1 MIDLAFWLPVALG
14 GLLSGGSSGLLG
26 VYIVGM
32 RIPFLAVCVAHAG
45 LAGAIFGAL
54 AGLAADRL
62 ILPALAAAVLTALA
76 LGRVADRGPAGDP
89 NVALGVLFSLSMGL
103 AFLGLGLFPVLG
115 RSDHDA
121 RALLWGS
128 LALCRWRD
136 VGYMAAIAT
145 ALAVFVLALR
155 KELRAL
161 LFSREH
167 ATAAGVRVG
176 VVWTC
181 FLVLAAIALTVNFQ
195 TVGGLMIYSLVT
207 NPAVAAVL
215 LVRGHG
221 RVVLASVGLGAGV
234 SFSGFL
240 IAALTDLPSGATI
253 VLLSSAL
260 VAAAAAWRRS
270 RTTEYSATE
279 PR

>member
-32 RIPFLAVCVAHAG
+32 RIPFLAVCVAHAA

-62 ILPALAAAVLTALA
+62 ILPALAAAVFTALA

-115 RSDHDA
+115 RSDHDV
-121 RALLWGS
+121 RTLLWGS

-136 VGYMAAIAT
+136 VGYMAAIAA

-167 ATAAGVRVG
+167 ATAVGVRVG
-176 VVWTC
+176 LVWTC

-195 TVGGLMIYSLVT
+195 AVGGLMIYSLVT

-221 RVVLASVGLGAGV
+221 RVVLASVGLGGGV
-234 SFSGFL
+234 SLSGFL

-270 RTTEYSATE
+270 RTTGYRGTE

>member
-1 MIDLAFWLPVALG
+1 MIDFAFWLPVALG
-14 GLLSGGSSGLLG
+14 GVLSGGSSGLLG
-26 VYIVGM
+26 VYVVGM
-32 RIPFLAVCVAHAG
+32 RIPFLAVCVAHAA

-54 AGLAADRL
+54 AGLGADGL
-62 ILPALAAAVLTALA
+62 LLPALAAAVLTALA
-76 LGRVADRGPAGDP
+76 LGRVADRGPAGDT

-115 RSDHDA
+115 RSDHDV

-136 VGYMAAIAT
+136 VGYMAAVAA
-145 ALAVFVLALR
+145 ALALFVFVLR

-161 LFSREH
+161 LFSREY

-176 VVWTC
+176 LVWAS

-207 NPAVAAVL
+207 NPAVAAAL
-215 LVRGHG
+215 LVRGHA
-221 RVVLASVGLGAGV
+221 RVVRASVGLGAGV
-234 SFSGFL
+234 SLGGFL
-240 IAALTDLPSGATI
+240 IAALTDLPTGATI

-260 VAAAAAWRRS
+260 VGAAALWRRS
-270 RTTEYSATE
+270 RVRCRAS
-279 PR
+279 

>member
-1 MIDLAFWLPVALG
+1 MIDFGFWLPVALG
-14 GLLSGGSSGLLG
+14 GVLSGGSSGLLG
-26 VYIVGM
+26 VYVVGM
-32 RIPFLAVCVAHAG
+32 RIPFLAVCVAHAA

-54 AGLAADRL
+54 AGLSAEHL
-62 ILPALAAAVLTALA
+62 MLPALTAAILTALA
-76 LGRVADRGPAGDP
+76 LGRVADRSPAGDA

-115 RSDHDA
+115 RSDHDV

-136 VGYMAAIAT
+136 VGYMAVVT
-145 ALAVFVLALR
+145 AALGLFVLLFG

-161 LFSREH
+161 LFSREY
-167 ATAAGVRVG
+167 AAAAGVRVG
-176 VVWTC
+176 LVWAL

-207 NPAVAAVL
+207 NPAVAAAL
-215 LVRGHG
+215 LVRGHA
-221 RVVLASVGLGAGV
+221 RVIFVSVGLGAGV
-234 SFSGFL
+234 SLGGFL
-240 IAALTDLPSGATI
+240 VAALTDLPTGATI

-260 VAAAAAWRRS
+260 VGAAALWQRRRVRCRAS
-270 RTTEYSATE
+270 
-279 PR
+279 